1 MIGGIAMN
9 PGGLQ
14 INNKNMEYVAAVAQ
28 YDSITAAAESLYIS
42 QPALS
47 RFISNLEKRIG
58 VTLFQRVGNR
68 FLLTYERERF
78 LYHAK
83 RIMEIEQEL
92 QN

>member
-1 MIGGIAMN
+1 MN
-9 PGGLQ
+9 PSGMQ
-14 INNKNMEYVAAVAQ
+14 ISNKNMEYVAAVAQ

-68 FLLTYERERF
+68 FLLTYEGERF

-83 RIMEIEQEL
+83 RIMEIEQ
-92 QN
+92 